1 MTYSSE
7 KEDSFIAKFE
17 GRFAEASEESPLTFA
32 EATEI
37 FAAYKALLRRMGRIA
52 KISDS
57 YQSEVK
63 ALVLELREA
72 AANVKALK
80 GFIPICASCKK
91 VRNDDGYWKLLEQFI
106 AENSD
111 AMISHGLCPDCASN
125 YRSLAQVFPPTPGR
139 PAGETARLLDESDIE
154 DPVIVRF
161 LPTLNNQHFATTP
174 LYGDFSLL
182 FQKYVRL
189 ARRLKRIA
197 RISDSY
203 QFQLQDLKTKFEHAS
218 HVDYLTALP
227 NRLDMIARLEAEQ
240 ARSLRHG
247 RSFALIMADIDH
259 FKGVNDRFGHDVGD
273 QLLVTVARTL
283 SGYLRKEDS
292 CARWGGEEFLIL
304 LPETDEDEA
313 QEVAERLRILTG
325 NLALETGTSTIRTSI
340 SLGLTLYAN
349 GETIDSCIKRAD
361 DALYQAKNSGRNRS
375 VFMGCEES

>member
-17 GRFAEASEESPLTFA
+17 GRFAEASEEFPLSFA
-32 EATEI
+32 EAAEI

-91 VRNDDGYWKLLEQFI
+91 VRNDDGYWKQLEQFI
-106 AENSD
+106 TENSD

-125 YRSLAQVFPPTPGR
+125 YRSLAQVFPPPPGR
-139 PAGETARLLDESDIE
+139 PAGETARLLDEADIE

-218 HVDYLTALP
+218 HVDYLTGLP
-227 NRLDMIARLEAEQ
+227 NRLAMNTRLEAEH
-240 ARSLRHG
+240 ARALRHG
-247 RSFALIMADIDH
+247 RSFALIMADVDH
-259 FKGVNDRFGHDVGD
+259 FKRVNDYNGHDIGD
-273 QLLVTVARTL
+273 QLLVTIARTL

-304 LPETDEDEA
+304 LPETDQDEA
-313 QEVAERLRILTG
+313 LEVAERLRMLTG
-325 NLALETGTSTIRTSI
+325 NLALETGTSVIRTSI

-361 DALYQAKNSGRNRS
+361 EALYQAKNSGRNCS
-375 VFMGCEES
+375 VLVGCEEG